1 MAEHSP
7 KFAERLEKLLAKRKL
22 NIRQLSEKIEVA
34 YSAVWGY
41 VKKGRIPEA
50 PILLRISEVLGV
62 SIEEVLTGKNK
73 FKDRAAFCDEE
84 SEYFKAPLLAGK
96 IAAGPGRV
104 IPENEIKSY
113 VWLYHPKLQGRN
125 THDLIAVE
133 IGKGEESMTP
143 TLFPGDIVLIDR
155 DDPRGKSEFKNGR
168 IYGVRTKGG
177 ECQVKRV
184 YAKSHSLIIVSDNR
198 DYTPEP
204 AWTDDIKRL
213 IIGRVVWGWR
223 NLQEV

>member
-1 MAEHSP
+1 MADHSIE
-7 KFAERLEKLLAKRKL
+7 FAGRLEKLLAKRGL

-41 VKKGRIPEA
+41 VKKGSIPEA
-50 PILLRISEVLGV
+50 PILLKISEILGV
-62 SIEEVLTGKNK
+62 SMEELLTGKNK
-73 FKDRAAFCDEE
+73 YKKKAAFYEDE

-184 YAKSHSLIIVSDNR
+184 YAKSNSLIIVSDNR
-198 DYTPEP
+198 EVPPET
-204 AWTDDIKRL
+204 AWTDDLKRL

-223 NLQEV
+223 NLQEI